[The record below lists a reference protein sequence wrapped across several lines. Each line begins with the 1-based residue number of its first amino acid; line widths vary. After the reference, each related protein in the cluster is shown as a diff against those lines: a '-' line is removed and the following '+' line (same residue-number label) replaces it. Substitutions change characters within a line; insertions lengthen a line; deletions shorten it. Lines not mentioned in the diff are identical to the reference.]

1 MFGLPKSGN
10 EIPSVGKVELA
21 WVQTPLPPVTLS
33 NTNTTKT
40 EDSVMDEGD
49 AMMPASM
56 PAHADAKREQME
68 NLDYDVADDNE
79 WGIQ

>member
-1 MFGLPKSGN
+1 MFGLSNN

-21 WVQTPLPPVTLS
+21 WVQTPLPPVNLF
-33 NTNTTKT
+33 NTNNKT
-40 EDSVMDEGD
+40 EDSIMDEGD
-49 AMMPASM
+49 AMMSVSM
-56 PAHADAKREQME
+56 PAHNDAKREQME

>member
-1 MFGLPKSGN
+1 MFGLSNN

-33 NTNTTKT
+33 NTNKT
-40 EDSVMDEGD
+40 EDSIMDEGD
-49 AMMPASM
+49 AMMSASM
-56 PAHADAKREQME
+56 PAHSDAKREQME